1 LRQIQGIHAKLSLSM
16 FSLLL
21 LAIVT
26 NSGTFLQTALGAS
39 DTHIVAGGDW
49 HCTPDAAATVNVAKS
64 LKPQLILG
72 LGDYS
77 STETES
83 CWVNLSK
90 PVDSITKIAF
100 GNHDNEHD
108 GLANAYLNHYGLSKQ
123 FYSFDI
129 KNVHVLTMATEEE
142 LGAGSEQ
149 YNFVVNDLRKSA
161 NNPDIKWIVVSMHN
175 PVYSSPNG
183 CSDSSCESNEELSE
197 LYHPLFD
204 NYGVDIVLQAHVRNY
219 QRSFPLEFNQES
231 PLNPTV
237 TSTSKGEY
245 KNPNGAIFAI
255 VGTGGGE
262 LKHELEESSPFMAY
276 QQDTKFGVLDMHF
289 SDNVLEGKFI
299 ATDGSTMDH
308 FSLSKT
314 AKKKVI
320 ERISDDTFS
329 GTNIRAVSAEKTAN
343 AIPLAGQEAQDSKPS
358 ITFKLDDAT
367 SANTN
372 AKLAQDSKPSITFK
386 LDEEAASS
394 SNSNSKVN
402 PLAGQ
407 EAQEV
412 QEVKPAMITKVDD
425 SPPAEDDKPMFLSED
440 QVKQEQVKPAM
451 TTKVDDDSP
460 PAEDDKPM
468 LLSEDQVKQEQV
480 KPAMTT
486 KVDDDS
492 PPSDDKPISLS
503 EETSGKDKSATLS
516 DNSGKSNVKELGTT
530 HSSNNVMSD
539 EDSEGKTVSTNL
551 SDPFASLN

>member
-1 LRQIQGIHAKLSLSM
+1 MVQTQGIHGKLFLTVS
-16 FSLLL
+16 SLLL

-26 NSGTFLQTALGAS
+26 YSGSFVEKGLAAS
-39 DTHIVAGGDW
+39 DTHIVAAGDW
-49 HCTPDAAATVNVAKS
+49 HCTDDAAKAVNVANS

-100 GNHDNEHD
+100 GNHDNEYD

-142 LGAGSEQ
+142 FGAGSEQ
-149 YNFVVNDLRKSA
+149 YNFVVNDLRNSA
-161 NNPDIKWIVVSMHN
+161 NDPSIKWIVVSMHN

-183 CSDSSCESNEELSE
+183 CSDSSCESDEELSE

-204 NYGVDIVLQAHVRNY
+204 KYGVDIVLQAHVRNY

-245 KNPNGAIFAI
+245 KDPNGAIFAI

-329 GTNIRAVSAEKTAN
+329 GTNIRAVSDKRTTN
-343 AIPLAGQEAQDSKPS
+343 AIPLAGQEAQDAKPS
-358 ITFKLDDAT
+358 ITFKLDEEET
-367 SANTN
+367 ETNNN
-372 AKLAQDSKPSITFK
+372 AKLAHDAKPSITFK

-394 SNSNSKVN
+394 SNSKVN
-402 PLAGQ
+402 RLAGQ
-407 EAQEV
+407 EAQA
-412 QEVKPAMITKVDD
+412 QEVKPAMITKADN
-425 SPPAEDDKPMFLSED
+425 
-440 QVKQEQVKPAM
+440 
-451 TTKVDDDSP
+451 SP

-468 LLSEDQVKQEQV
+468 LLSEEQVKQEQV

-486 KVDDDS
+486 TKADNS
-492 PPSDDKPISLS
+492 PPKDDKPISLS
-503 EETSGKDKSATLS
+503 EETSGKDKSVTLN
-516 DNSGKSNVKELGTT
+516 DNPGKTNVKELGTT
-530 HSSNNVMSD
+530 DGSNNVMSD
-539 EDSEGKTVSTNL
+539 EDSEGKTVSTSL
-551 SDPFASLN
+551 TDPFASLN

>member
-1 LRQIQGIHAKLSLSM
+1 LVQTQGIHGKLFLTVS
-16 FSLLL
+16 SLLL

-26 NSGTFLQTALGAS
+26 YSGSFLEKGLAAS
-39 DTHIVAGGDW
+39 DTHIVASGDW
-49 HCTPDAAATVNVAKS
+49 HCTNDAAATVNVAKS

-90 PVDSITKIAF
+90 PVDSITKIAL
-100 GNHDNEHD
+100 GNHDNEYD

-142 LGAGSEQ
+142 FGAGSEQ

-161 NNPDIKWIVVSMHN
+161 NNPDIKWIIVTMHN

-183 CSDSSCESNEELSE
+183 CSDSSCESDEELSE

-262 LKHELEESSPFMAY
+262 LKHELEENSPFMAY
-276 QQDTKFGVLDMHF
+276 QQDTKFGILDMHF
-289 SDNVLEGKFI
+289 SDNILEGKFV

-329 GTNIRAVSAEKTAN
+329 DTNIRAVSDEETAN
-343 AIPLAGQEAQDSKPS
+343 ALPLAGHEAQDSKPS
-358 ITFKLDDAT
+358 ITFKLDEDAT
-367 SANTN
+367 AADTN

-394 SNSNSKVN
+394 KSRVN

-407 EAQEV
+407 EVQEA
-412 QEVKPAMITKVDD
+412 QEVKPAMTTKVDD
-425 SPPAEDDKPMFLSED
+425 SPPAEDDKPMLLSEE

-451 TTKVDDDSP
+451 TTKVDDSP
-460 PAEDDKPM
+460 PTDDKP
-468 LLSEDQVKQEQV
+468 
-480 KPAMTT
+480 
-486 KVDDDS
+486 
-492 PPSDDKPISLS
+492 KPISLS
-503 EETSGKDKSATLS
+503 EETSDEDKSATLS
-516 DNSGKSNVKELGTT
+516 DNSGKSNAKELGTT
-530 HSSNNVMSD
+530 DSSSNVKSD

-551 SDPFASLN
+551 SDPFASLK

>member
-1 LRQIQGIHAKLSLSM
+1 MRQIKGIHAKLSLSM
-16 FSLLL
+16 VSLLL

-26 NSGTFLQTALGAS
+26 NSGTFLQTALATS
-39 DTHIVAGGDW
+39 DTRIVAAGDW
-49 HCTPDAAATVNVAKS
+49 HCTEDAAKAVNVANS

-100 GNHDNEHD
+100 GNHDNEND
-108 GLANAYLNHYGLSKQ
+108 GLANAYLNHYGLLKQ

-129 KNVHVLTMATEEE
+129 RNVHVLTMATEEE
-142 LGAGSEQ
+142 FGAGSEQ
-149 YNFVVNDLRKSA
+149 YNFVVNDLRNSA
-161 NNPDIKWIVVSMHN
+161 NDPNIKWIIVTMHN
-175 PVYSSPNG
+175 PIYTSPNG
-183 CSDSSCESNEELSE
+183 CSDSSCESDEELSE

-204 NYGVDIVLQAHVRNY
+204 KYGVDIVLQAHVRNY

-262 LKHELEESSPFMAY
+262 LKHELEGTSTFMAY
-276 QQDTKFGVLDMHF
+276 QQDTKFGILDLHF
-289 SDNVLEGKFI
+289 SDNILEGKFI

-329 GTNIRAVSAEKTAN
+329 GTNIRAVLDSGATN
-343 AIPLAGQEAQDSKPS
+343 AIPMAEQEAQD
-358 ITFKLDDAT
+358 A
-367 SANTN
+367 
-372 AKLAQDSKPSITFK
+372 KPSITFK
-386 LDEEAASS
+386 LDEVSS
-394 SNSNSKVN
+394 SNSRVN

-412 QEVKPAMITKVDD
+412 HEVQEVKPTVITKHDD
-425 SPPAEDDKPMFLSED
+425 SPPAEADN
-440 QVKQEQVKPAM
+440 
-451 TTKVDDDSP
+451 
-460 PAEDDKPM
+460 KPM
-468 LLSEDQVKQEQV
+468 LLSEEKVKQEQA
-480 KPAMTT
+480 KPAVTT
-486 KVDDDS
+486 KLDDS
-492 PPSDDKPISLS
+492 PPSDDKPVSSS
-503 EETSGKDKSATLS
+503 EETNGKDKSATLS
-516 DNSGKSNVKELGTT
+516 DNSGKSNVKELGTVD
-530 HSSNNVMSD
+530 SSNNIMSD
-539 EDSEGKTVSTNL
+539 EDSEGKIVSTNL
-551 SDPFASLN
+551 KDPFASVN

>member
-1 LRQIQGIHAKLSLSM
+1 LVQTHGIHGKLFLTVS
-16 FSLLL
+16 SLLL

-26 NSGTFLQTALGAS
+26 YSGSFLEKGLAAS
-39 DTHIVAGGDW
+39 DTHIVAAGDW
-49 HCTPDAAATVNVAKS
+49 HCTNDAATTVNIAKS
-64 LKPQLILG
+64 LKPHLILG

-90 PVDSITKIAF
+90 PVDTITKIAF
-100 GNHDNEHD
+100 GNHDNEYE
-108 GLANAYLNHYGLSKQ
+108 GLANSYLNHYGLSKQ

-142 LGAGSEQ
+142 FGAGSEQ
-149 YNFVVNDLRKSA
+149 YNFVLNDLRNSA
-161 NNPDIKWIVVSMHN
+161 NDPNIKWIIVTMHN
-175 PVYSSPNG
+175 PVYTSPNG
-183 CSDSSCESNEELSE
+183 CSESTCESDEELSE

-276 QQDTKFGVLDMHF
+276 QQDTKFGILDMHF
-289 SDNVLEGKFI
+289 SDNVLEGKFVAI
-299 ATDGSTMDH
+299 DGSTMDH

-329 GTNIRAVSAEKTAN
+329 GTNIRAVSDKETTN
-343 AIPLAGQEAQDSKPS
+343 VIPMAGQEAQDAKPS

-367 SANTN
+367 AADTN
-372 AKLAQDSKPSITFK
+372 AKLAQDAKPSITFKLDDATAADTNAKLAQNAKPSITFK
-386 LDEEAASS
+386 LDEEAVSS
-394 SNSNSKVN
+394 KSRVN

-407 EAQEV
+407 EAQEAQEA
-412 QEVKPAMITKVDD
+412 QEVKPAMTTKVDD
-425 SPPAEDDKPMFLSED
+425 SPPAEDDKPMLFSEE

-451 TTKVDDDSP
+451 TTKVDDSP
-460 PAEDDKPM
+460 PADDKP
-468 LLSEDQVKQEQV
+468 
-480 KPAMTT
+480 
-486 KVDDDS
+486 
-492 PPSDDKPISLS
+492 KPISSS
-503 EETSGKDKSATLS
+503 EETSDDDRSATLS

-530 HSSNNVMSD
+530 DSSSNVMSD
-539 EDSEGKTVSTNL
+539 EESEGKIVSTNL
-551 SDPFASLN
+551 NDPFASLN

>member
-1 LRQIQGIHAKLSLSM
+1 
-16 FSLLL
+16 
-21 LAIVT
+21 
-26 NSGTFLQTALGAS
+26 
-39 DTHIVAGGDW
+39 
-49 HCTPDAAATVNVAKS
+49 
-64 LKPQLILG
+64 
-72 LGDYS
+72 
-77 STETES
+77 
-83 CWVNLSK
+83 
-90 PVDSITKIAF
+90 
-100 GNHDNEHD
+100 
-108 GLANAYLNHYGLSKQ
+108 
-123 FYSFDI
+123 
-129 KNVHVLTMATEEE
+129 
-142 LGAGSEQ
+142 
-149 YNFVVNDLRKSA
+149 
-161 NNPDIKWIVVSMHN
+161 MHN
-175 PVYSSPNG
+175 PVYTSPNG
-183 CSDSSCESNEELSE
+183 CSDSSCESDEELSE

-262 LKHELEESSPFMAY
+262 LKHELEGTSTFMAY

-289 SDNVLEGKFI
+289 ADNILEGKFV

-329 GTNIRAVSAEKTAN
+329 GTNIRAVSDEETAN
-343 AIPLAGQEAQDSKPS
+343 AIPLAGHEIQDSKPS
-358 ITFKLDDAT
+358 ITFKLDEDAT
-367 SANTN
+367 VANTN
-372 AKLAQDSKPSITFK
+372 AKLGQDSKPSITFK

-394 SNSNSKVN
+394 SNSRVN

-412 QEVKPAMITKVDD
+412 QEVKPAMTTKIDD
-425 SPPAEDDKPMFLSED
+425 SPPADDDKPMLLSEE

-451 TTKVDDDSP
+451 TTKVDDSP
-460 PAEDDKPM
+460 PAD
-468 LLSEDQVKQEQV
+468 
-480 KPAMTT
+480 
-486 KVDDDS
+486 
-492 PPSDDKPISLS
+492 DDKPISFS
-503 EETSGKDKSATLS
+503 EETSGKDNSATLS
-516 DNSGKSNVKELGTT
+516 DNSGKSNAKELGTT
-530 HSSNNVMSD
+530 DSSSNVMSD

>member
-1 LRQIQGIHAKLSLSM
+1 MVQTQGIHGKLFLTVS
-16 FSLLL
+16 SLLL

-26 NSGTFLQTALGAS
+26 YSGSFLEKGLAAS
-39 DTHIVAGGDW
+39 DTHIVASGDW
-49 HCTPDAAATVNVAKS
+49 HCTNDAAATVNVAKS

-90 PVDSITKIAF
+90 PVDSITKIAL
-100 GNHDNEHD
+100 GNHDNEYD

-142 LGAGSEQ
+142 FGAGSEQ

-161 NNPDIKWIVVSMHN
+161 NNPDIKWIIVTMHN

-183 CSDSSCESNEELSE
+183 CSDSSCESDEELSE

-262 LKHELEESSPFMAY
+262 LKHELEENSPFMAY
-276 QQDTKFGVLDMHF
+276 QQDTKFGILDMHF
-289 SDNVLEGKFI
+289 SDNILEGKFV

-329 GTNIRAVSAEKTAN
+329 DTNIRAVSDEETAN
-343 AIPLAGQEAQDSKPS
+343 ALPLAGHEAQDSKPS
-358 ITFKLDDAT
+358 ITFKLDEDAT
-367 SANTN
+367 AADTN

-394 SNSNSKVN
+394 KSRVN

-407 EAQEV
+407 EVQEAQE
-412 QEVKPAMITKVDD
+412 
-425 SPPAEDDKPMFLSED
+425 
-440 QVKQEQVKPAM
+440 VKPAM
-451 TTKVDDDSP
+451 TTKVDDSP
-460 PAEDDKPM
+460 PTDDKP
-468 LLSEDQVKQEQV
+468 
-480 KPAMTT
+480 
-486 KVDDDS
+486 
-492 PPSDDKPISLS
+492 KPISLS
-503 EETSGKDKSATLS
+503 EETSDEDKSATLS
-516 DNSGKSNVKELGTT
+516 DNSGKSNAKELGTT
-530 HSSNNVMSD
+530 DSSSNVMSD

-551 SDPFASLN
+551 SDPFASLK

>member
-1 LRQIQGIHAKLSLSM
+1 LSQIQGIYGKLFLTMS
-16 FSLLL
+16 SLLL
-21 LAIVT
+21 LILVT
-26 NSGTFLQTALGAS
+26 YSGSFLEKGLAAS

-49 HCTPDAAATVNVAKS
+49 HCTDDAATTVNVAKS

-100 GNHDNEHD
+100 GNHDNEND

-142 LGAGSEQ
+142 FGAGSEQ
-149 YNFVVNDLRKSA
+149 YNFVVNDLRNSA

-262 LKHELEESSPFMAY
+262 LKHELEENSPFMAY
-276 QQDTKFGVLDMHF
+276 QQDTKFGILDMHF
-289 SDNVLEGKFI
+289 SDNILEGKFVAI
-299 ATDGSTMDH
+299 DGSTMDH

-329 GTNIRAVSAEKTAN
+329 GTNIRTVSDKATTN
-343 AIPLAGQEAQDSKPS
+343 AIPMAGQEEQDAKPS

-367 SANTN
+367 AANTD
-372 AKLAQDSKPSITFK
+372 AKLTQDAKPSITFKLDDATAANTDAKLTQDAKPSITFK
-386 LDEEAASS
+386 LDEEAVSP
-394 SNSNSKVN
+394 SKSRVN
-402 PLAGQ
+402 PIAGQ

-412 QEVKPAMITKVDD
+412 EK
-425 SPPAEDDKPMFLSED
+425 
-440 QVKQEQVKPAM
+440 VKPAM
-451 TTKVDDDSP
+451 TTKVEDSP
-460 PAEDDKPM
+460 SADDEPM
-468 LLSEDQVKQEQV
+468 LLSEEQIKQGQV
-480 KPAMTT
+480 KPAVT
-486 KVDDDS
+486 KVDDS
-492 PPSDDKPISLS
+492 PSKDDKPKPISLS
-503 EETSGKDKSATLS
+503 EETSGKDKSATLN

-530 HSSNNVMSD
+530 DSNNNVKSD
-539 EDSEGKTVSTNL
+539 EDSKGKTVSTNL

>member
-1 LRQIQGIHAKLSLSM
+1 MVQTHGIHGKLFLTVS
-16 FSLLL
+16 SLLL

-26 NSGTFLQTALGAS
+26 YSGSFLEKGLAAS
-39 DTHIVAGGDW
+39 DTHIVAAGDW
-49 HCTPDAAATVNVAKS
+49 HCTEDAAKAVNVANS

-100 GNHDNEHD
+100 GNHDNEYD
-108 GLANAYLNHYGLSKQ
+108 GLANSYLNHYGLSKQ

-129 KNVHVLTMATEEE
+129 QNVHVLTMATEEE
-142 LGAGSEQ
+142 FGAGSEQ
-149 YNFVVNDLRKSA
+149 YNFIVNDLRNSA
-161 NNPDIKWIVVSMHN
+161 NDPNIKWIIVTMHN
-175 PVYSSPNG
+175 PVYTSPNG
-183 CSDSSCESNEELSE
+183 CSDSTCESDEELSE

-262 LKHELEESSPFMAY
+262 LKHELEGTSTFMAY
-276 QQDTKFGVLDMHF
+276 QQDTKFGILDMHF
-289 SDNVLEGKFI
+289 SDNVLEGKFV
-299 ATDGSTMDH
+299 ATDGSTMDQ
-308 FSLSKT
+308 FSLTKT

-329 GTNIRAVSAEKTAN
+329 GTNIRAVSDSGATN
-343 AIPLAGQEAQDSKPS
+343 ALPMAGQEAQDAKPS

-367 SANTN
+367 VTNTN
-372 AKLAQDSKPSITFK
+372 AKLAQDAKPSIMFK
-386 LDEEAASS
+386 LDEEASS
-394 SNSNSKVN
+394 SNSRVN

-412 QEVKPAMITKVDD
+412 QEVKPAVTTKLDD
-425 SPPAEDDKPMFLSED
+425 SPPSDA
-440 QVKQEQVKPAM
+440 
-451 TTKVDDDSP
+451 
-460 PAEDDKPM
+460 DDKPM
-468 LLSEDQVKQEQV
+468 LLSEEEVKQEQA
-480 KPAMTT
+480 KPAVTT
-486 KVDDDS
+486 KLDDS

-503 EETSGKDKSATLS
+503 EDTSDEDRPATLS
-516 DNSGKSNVKELGTT
+516 DNSGKSNVKELGTVD
-530 HSSNNVMSD
+530 SSNSVMSD
-539 EDSEGKTVSTNL
+539 EESEGKIVSTNL
-551 SDPFASLN
+551 NDPFASLD

>member
-1 LRQIQGIHAKLSLSM
+1 LVQTQGIHGKLFLTAS
-16 FSLLL
+16 SLLL
-21 LAIVT
+21 LALVT
-26 NSGTFLQTALGAS
+26 YSGSFLEKGLAAS
-39 DTHIVAGGDW
+39 DTHIVASGDW
-49 HCTPDAAATVNVAKS
+49 HCTNDAATTVNVAKS

-100 GNHDNEHD
+100 GNHDNEND
-108 GLANAYLNHYGLSKQ
+108 GLANSYLNHYGLTKQ

-149 YNFVVNDLRKSA
+149 YNFVVNDLRRSA
-161 NNPDIKWIVVSMHN
+161 NNPDIKWIIVTMHN

-276 QQDTKFGVLDMHF
+276 QQDTKFGILDMHF
-289 SDNVLEGKFI
+289 SDNILEGKFI

-329 GTNIRAVSAEKTAN
+329 GANIRAVSDEKTAN
-343 AIPLAGQEAQDSKPS
+343 ALPLAGHEAQDNKPS
-358 ITFKLDDAT
+358 ITFKLDEEAT

-372 AKLAQDSKPSITFK
+372 AKLAQDAKPSITFK
-386 LDEEAASS
+386 LDEEAVSP
-394 SNSNSKVN
+394 SNSKVN

-412 QEVKPAMITKVDD
+412 EKVKPVMTSKVDD
-425 SPPAEDDKPMFLSED
+425 SPPAEDDKPMLLSEEQIKQEQVKPVMTSKVD
-440 QVKQEQVKPAM
+440 DSPPAEDDKPMLLSEEQVKQEQVKPAM
-451 TTKVDDDSP
+451 TTKVDDSP
-460 PAEDDKPM
+460 PKDDK
-468 LLSEDQVKQEQV
+468 
-480 KPAMTT
+480 A
-486 KVDDDS
+486 
-492 PPSDDKPISLS
+492 ISLS
-503 EETSGKDKSATLS
+503 EETSDEVKSATLN
-516 DNSGKSNVKELGTT
+516 DNSDKSNVKELGTKDN
-530 HSSNNVMSD
+530 SNNVMSD
-539 EDSEGKTVSTNL
+539 EDSGETVSTNL
-551 SDPFASLN
+551 SDPFASLK

>member
-1 LRQIQGIHAKLSLSM
+1 MRQIKGIHAKLSLSM
-16 FSLLL
+16 VSLLL

-26 NSGTFLQTALGAS
+26 NSGTLLQTALATS
-39 DTHIVAGGDW
+39 DTRIVAAGDW
-49 HCTPDAAATVNVAKS
+49 HCTEDAAKAVNVANS

-100 GNHDNEHD
+100 GNHDNEND
-108 GLANAYLNHYGLSKQ
+108 GLANAYLNHYGLLKQ

-129 KNVHVLTMATEEE
+129 RNVHVLTMATEEE
-142 LGAGSEQ
+142 FGAGSEQ
-149 YNFVVNDLRKSA
+149 YNFVVNDLRNSA
-161 NNPDIKWIVVSMHN
+161 NDPNIKWIIVTMHN
-175 PVYSSPNG
+175 PIYTSPNG
-183 CSDSSCESNEELSE
+183 CSDSSCESDEELSE

-204 NYGVDIVLQAHVRNY
+204 KYGVDIVLQAHVRNY

-262 LKHELEESSPFMAY
+262 LKHELEGTSTFMAY
-276 QQDTKFGVLDMHF
+276 QQDTKFGILDLHF
-289 SDNVLEGKFI
+289 SDNILEGKFI

-329 GTNIRAVSAEKTAN
+329 GTNIRAVSDSGATN
-343 AIPLAGQEAQDSKPS
+343 AIPMAEQEAQD
-358 ITFKLDDAT
+358 A
-367 SANTN
+367 
-372 AKLAQDSKPSITFK
+372 KPSITFK
-386 LDEEAASS
+386 LDEVSS
-394 SNSNSKVN
+394 SNSRVN

-407 EAQEV
+407 EVHEV
-412 QEVKPAMITKVDD
+412 QEVKPAV
-425 SPPAEDDKPMFLSED
+425 
-440 QVKQEQVKPAM
+440 
-451 TTKVDDDSP
+451 TTKLDDNP
-460 PAEDDKPM
+460 RAEADNKPM
-468 LLSEDQVKQEQV
+468 LLSEEKVKQEQA
-480 KPAMTT
+480 KPAVTT
-486 KVDDDS
+486 KLDDS
-492 PPSDDKPISLS
+492 PPSDDKPVSSS
-503 EETSGKDKSATLS
+503 EETNGKDKSATLS
-516 DNSGKSNVKELGTT
+516 DNSGKSNVKELGTVD
-530 HSSNNVMSD
+530 SSNNIMSD
-539 EDSEGKTVSTNL
+539 EDSEGKIVSTNL
-551 SDPFASLN
+551 KDPFASVN

>member
-1 LRQIQGIHAKLSLSM
+1 MS
-16 FSLLL
+16 SLLL
-21 LAIVT
+21 LILVT
-26 NSGTFLQTALGAS
+26 YSGSFLEKGLAAS

-49 HCTPDAAATVNVAKS
+49 HCTDDAATTVNVAKS

-100 GNHDNEHD
+100 GNHDNEND

-142 LGAGSEQ
+142 FGAGSEQ
-149 YNFVVNDLRKSA
+149 YNFVVNDLRNSA

-262 LKHELEESSPFMAY
+262 LKHELEENSPFMAY
-276 QQDTKFGVLDMHF
+276 QQDTKFGILDMHF
-289 SDNVLEGKFI
+289 SDNILEGKFVAI
-299 ATDGSTMDH
+299 DGSTMDH

-329 GTNIRAVSAEKTAN
+329 GTNIRTVSDKATTN
-343 AIPLAGQEAQDSKPS
+343 AIPMAGQEEQDAKPS

-367 SANTN
+367 AANTD
-372 AKLAQDSKPSITFK
+372 AKLTQDAKPSITFK
-386 LDEEAASS
+386 LDEEAVSP
-394 SNSNSKVN
+394 SKSRVN
-402 PLAGQ
+402 PIAGQ

-412 QEVKPAMITKVDD
+412 EK
-425 SPPAEDDKPMFLSED
+425 
-440 QVKQEQVKPAM
+440 VKPAM
-451 TTKVDDDSP
+451 TTKVEDSP
-460 PAEDDKPM
+460 SADDEPM
-468 LLSEDQVKQEQV
+468 LLSEEQIKQGQV
-480 KPAMTT
+480 KPAVT
-486 KVDDDS
+486 KVDDS
-492 PPSDDKPISLS
+492 PSKDDKPKPISLS
-503 EETSGKDKSATLS
+503 EETSGKDKSATLN

-530 HSSNNVMSD
+530 DSNNNVKSD
-539 EDSEGKTVSTNL
+539 EDSKGKTVSTNL

>member
-1 LRQIQGIHAKLSLSM
+1 MIQTQGIHGKEFLTVL
-16 FSLLL
+16 SLLL
-21 LAIVT
+21 LALVT
-26 NSGTFLQTALGAS
+26 YSGSALEEGLAASAS
-39 DTHIVAGGDW
+39 DTHIIAAGDW
-49 HCTPDAAATVNVAKS
+49 HCTDDAAKAVNIAKG

-100 GNHDNEHD
+100 GNHDNEND
-108 GLANAYLNHYGLSKQ
+108 GLTNAYLNHYGLSKQ

-142 LGAGSEQ
+142 FGAGSEQ
-149 YNFVVNDLRKSA
+149 YNFVLNDLRKSA
-161 NNPDIKWIVVSMHN
+161 NNPDIKWIIVTMHN
-175 PVYSSPNG
+175 PVYTSPNG
-183 CSDSSCESNEELSE
+183 CSDSSCESDEELSE

-255 VGTGGGE
+255 IGTGGGE
-262 LKHELEESSPFMAY
+262 LKHEFEGSSPFMAY
-276 QQDTKFGVLDMHF
+276 QQDTKFGILDMHF
-289 SDNVLEGKFI
+289 SDNNLEAKFI
-299 ATDGSTMDH
+299 ANDGSTMDH

-329 GTNIRAVSAEKTAN
+329 GTNIRAVSDKETTN
-343 AIPLAGQEAQDSKPS
+343 TIPFAGQEAQDSKPS
-358 ITFKLDDAT
+358 IAFKLDEDATAANTDAKQTQDIKPSITFKLDEDAT
-367 SANTN
+367 AANTD
-372 AKLAQDSKPSITFK
+372 AKQTQDSKPSITFK
-386 LDEEAASS
+386 LDEEEAASS
-394 SNSNSKVN
+394 SNSRVN

-407 EAQEV
+407 GAGEAQEAR
-412 QEVKPAMITKVDD
+412 VKPAMTTKVDD
-425 SPPAEDDKPMFLSED
+425 SAPAEDDKPMLLSEE

-451 TTKVDDDSP
+451 TTKVDDSP
-460 PAEDDKPM
+460 
-468 LLSEDQVKQEQV
+468 S
-480 KPAMTT
+480 T
-486 KVDDDS
+486 
-492 PPSDDKPISLS
+492 DDKPISLS

-516 DNSGKSNVKELGTT
+516 DNSGKSIDKELGTT
-530 HSSNNVMSD
+530 DSSSNVMSD
-539 EDSEGKTVSTNL
+539 EDSEGKTISTNL

>member
-1 LRQIQGIHAKLSLSM
+1 MRQIKGIHAKLSLSM
-16 FSLLL
+16 VSLLL

-26 NSGTFLQTALGAS
+26 NSGTFLQTALATS
-39 DTHIVAGGDW
+39 DTRIVAAGDW
-49 HCTPDAAATVNVAKS
+49 HCTEDAAKAVNVANS

-100 GNHDNEHD
+100 GNHDNEYD
-108 GLANAYLNHYGLSKQ
+108 ELANSYLNHYGLLKQ

-129 KNVHVLTMATEEE
+129 RNVHVLTMATEEE
-142 LGAGSEQ
+142 FGPGSEQ
-149 YNFVVNDLRKSA
+149 YNFVVNDLRNSA
-161 NNPDIKWIVVSMHN
+161 NDPNIKWIIVTMHN
-175 PVYSSPNG
+175 PVYTSPNG
-183 CSDSSCESNEELSE
+183 CSDSSCESEEELSE

-262 LKHELEESSPFMAY
+262 LKHELEGTSPFMAY
-276 QQDTKFGVLDMHF
+276 QQDTKFGILDLHF
-289 SDNVLEGKFI
+289 SDNILEGKFI

-329 GTNIRAVSAEKTAN
+329 GTNIRAVSDSGATN
-343 AIPLAGQEAQDSKPS
+343 AIPMAEQEEQD
-358 ITFKLDDAT
+358 A
-367 SANTN
+367 
-372 AKLAQDSKPSITFK
+372 KPSITFK
-386 LDEEAASS
+386 LDEEASS
-394 SNSNSKVN
+394 SNSRVN

-412 QEVKPAMITKVDD
+412 QEVQEVKPAVTTKLDD
-425 SPPAEDDKPMFLSED
+425 SPPAE
-440 QVKQEQVKPAM
+440 A
-451 TTKVDDDSP
+451 
-460 PAEDDKPM
+460 DDKPM
-468 LLSEDQVKQEQV
+468 LLSEEKVKQEQA
-480 KPAMTT
+480 KPAVTT
-486 KVDDDS
+486 KLDDS
-492 PPSDDKPISLS
+492 PSADDKPVSSS

-516 DNSGKSNVKELGTT
+516 DNSGKSNVKELGTVD
-530 HSSNNVMSD
+530 SSNNIMSD
-539 EDSEGKTVSTNL
+539 EDSEGKIVSTNL
-551 SDPFASLN
+551 KDPFAPLN

>member
-1 LRQIQGIHAKLSLSM
+1 LVQTQGIHGKLFLTMS
-16 FSLLL
+16 SLLL
-21 LAIVT
+21 LALVAY
-26 NSGTFLQTALGAS
+26 SGSCLEKGLAAS
-39 DTHIVAGGDW
+39 GTHIVASGDW
-49 HCTPDAAATVNVAKS
+49 HCTPDAATTVNVAKS

-142 LGAGSEQ
+142 FGAGSEQ
-149 YNFVVNDLRKSA
+149 YNFVVNDLRNSA

-245 KNPNGAIFAI
+245 KNPSGAIFAI

-262 LKHELEESSPFMAY
+262 LKHDLEESSPFMAY
-276 QQDTKFGVLDMHF
+276 QQDTKFGILDMHF

-329 GTNIRAVSAEKTAN
+329 GTNIRAVSDEKTAN

-358 ITFKLDDAT
+358 ITFKLDEDAT
-367 SANTN
+367 AANTN

-394 SNSNSKVN
+394 SNSRVN

-407 EAQEV
+407 EV
-412 QEVKPAMITKVDD
+412 QE
-425 SPPAEDDKPMFLSED
+425 S
-440 QVKQEQVKPAM
+440 QVKPAI
-451 TTKVDDDSP
+451 KVDDSP

-468 LLSEDQVKQEQV
+468 LLSEEKVKQEQL
-480 KPAMTT
+480 KPAI
-486 KVDDDS
+486 KVDDS

-503 EETSGKDKSATLS
+503 EETSGKGKSGTLS

-530 HSSNNVMSD
+530 DTSSNVMSD
-539 EDSEGKTVSTNL
+539 DDSIEKTVSTSP